1 MFGQRPGA
9 EEVITR
15 SLAMVNTYSLP
26 LRLVSL
32 VFLDLDE
39 ESASVATQESRTQ
52 ALIDQVEKFGNEQLA
67 AQATDLVAAD
77 QASTVVARAHASP
90 CVATARTVEYAVDHL
105 SWLSGELVFLGS
117 SRLASPSRIFLGS
130 TASRMLR
137 SISAP
142 MMIIPATST

>member
-1 MFGQRPGA
+1 TMFRQRPVAA
-9 EEVITR
+9 EVVRR
-15 SLAMVNTYSLP
+15 SLAMLNSYTLP

-32 VFLDLDE
+32 FLLDLDE

-77 QASTVVARAHASP
+77 QASTVVA
-90 CVATARTVEYAVDHL
+90 TGRTVEDAVDQL
-105 SWLSGELVFLGS
+105 SWLSGELVILGS

-142 MMIIPATST
+142 

>member
-1 MFGQRPGA
+1 QQALTRVTTVFVQRPGA
-9 EEVITR
+9 VVVITR
-15 SLAMVNTYSLP
+15 LLAIVNIYSLP

-77 QASTVVARAHASP
+77 QASTVVA
-90 CVATARTVEYAVDHL
+90 TGRTVEDDVDQL
-105 SWLSGELVFLGS
+105 SWLSGELVILGS
-117 SRLASPSRIFLGS
+117 SRLAPPSRIFLGS
-130 TASRMLR
+130 TASRMLQLGR
-137 SISAP
+137 AP
-142 MMIIPATST
+142 V

>member
-1 MFGQRPGA
+1 QQALTRVTTMFGQRPGA

-52 ALIDQVEKFGNEQLA
+52 ALIAQVEKFGNEQLA

-77 QASTVVARAHASP
+77 QASTVVA
-90 CVATARTVEYAVDHL
+90 TGRTVEDADDNL
-105 SWLSGELVFLGS
+105 SSVRGDLDVFGS
-117 SRLASPSRIFLGS
+117 SRLASPSHIFLVS
-130 TASRMLR
+130 TASGEPR